1 MWVTAVILCLGRA
14 AANDPPPE
22 PAEGERVEANAT
34 DAAVAAIGAS
44 VPDPQPY
51 LDGIPVEALGVD
63 DTWKGFNGSAL
74 DALRRAR
81 RQLPFNMQPD
91 LQNLSQGPAP
101 STYTK
106 HGDWNGWFFSFA
118 PSQTQE
124 KRALQGA
131 KAEGF
136 DDVLLRQLSQLG
148 DEDTTPFYID
158 EVPVSVGL
166 MPEKH
171 FLKKKEV
178 TAMVEW
184 LVKQFERVGTNLT
197 QMFGAHSVDADM
209 FDASR
214 YWAEFNRTG
223 PEFHAL
229 TEQLRQE
236 LDASTNAMR
245 VDVSGTVAQLDRTRS
260 VGRELVKMAAWTHDK
275 DHAIRSFVHR
285 TKWNVTQ
292 LGSLVQ
298 KVASAAN
305 QDVGTLQNNLGTI
318 QNKTM
323 EEVQSWLQV
332 YRKVLRRVYDRLRAR
347 ISFNHDTYHEKLME
361 IYKAEAQADADDVAD
376 IRNASRTAL
385 SREAFVAVSAR
396 LLNKTIGDLMESQ
409 DLHHAQTL
417 ARVEAW
423 TKMSRAAVKA
433 LQDKMDQFP
442 SDLTAATA
450 KEAKNALQVMYN
462 GFKTATKLQKKN
474 ELQVLDMFT
483 KGAMDLLPWRQL
495 QKDVRDNR
503 HHHMM
508 GIASVQDDLTKLTN
522 VLPSGDID
530 DEVYWK
536 MKRKI
541 QQGSEELQRV
551 TLNDAKLKLDHKFA
565 NLTSMIHDARIGLAT
580 QRSNGMKGLLTA
592 VLEAI
597 ENVRSKHQDKLN
609 EQHLKDLKMKRAED
623 TVPDVNADDLMLSLS
638 ELGRGPA
645 VAPARPA
652 VAPQQSE
659 GFGARLAQLR
669 ARLAAAGAAQAA
681 AVQQYRGAA
690 AAAAG
695 AGSEVLSA
703 LREAHGVLSGAHR
716 K

>member
-1 MWVTAVILCLGRA
+1 
-14 AANDPPPE
+14 
-22 PAEGERVEANAT
+22 
-34 DAAVAAIGAS
+34 
-44 VPDPQPY
+44 
-51 LDGIPVEALGVD
+51 
-63 DTWKGFNGSAL
+63 
-74 DALRRAR
+74 
-81 RQLPFNMQPD
+81 
-91 LQNLSQGPAP
+91 
-101 STYTK
+101 
-106 HGDWNGWFFSFA
+106 
-118 PSQTQE
+118 
-124 KRALQGA
+124 
-131 KAEGF
+131 
-136 DDVLLRQLSQLG
+136 
-148 DEDTTPFYID
+148 
-158 EVPVSVGL
+158 
-166 MPEKH
+166 
-171 FLKKKEV
+171 
-178 TAMVEW
+178 
-184 LVKQFERVGTNLT
+184 
-197 QMFGAHSVDADM
+197 
-209 FDASR
+209 
-214 YWAEFNRTG
+214 
-223 PEFHAL
+223 
-229 TEQLRQE
+229 
-236 LDASTNAMR
+236 MR

-503 HHHMM
+503 QRA
-508 GIASVQDDLTKLTN
+508 GRPYEA
-522 VLPSGDID
+522 
-530 DEVYWK
+530 DE
-536 MKRKI
+536 
-541 QQGSEELQRV
+541 RV
-551 TLNDAKLKLDHKFA
+551 AFWRH
-565 NLTSMIHDARIGLAT
+565 RRRG
-580 QRSNGMKGLLTA
+580 
-592 VLEAI
+592 VLE
-597 ENVRSKHQDKLN
+597 D
-609 EQHLKDLKMKRAED
+609 
-623 TVPDVNADDLMLSLS
+623 
-638 ELGRGPA
+638 
-645 VAPARPA
+645 
-652 VAPQQSE
+652 
-659 GFGARLAQLR
+659 
-669 ARLAAAGAAQAA
+669 
-681 AVQQYRGAA
+681 
-690 AAAAG
+690 
-695 AGSEVLSA
+695 
-703 LREAHGVLSGAHR
+703 EA
-716 K
+716 